1 MPYYECPVCG
11 GGYVIDPAPAHPV
24 CDRDGAALKRASEE
38 SYAPR
43 DHDDESEAPK
53 AKPKPKPHKKKAKS

>member
-1 MPYYECPVCG
+1 MPYYECPICG

-24 CDRDGAALKRASEE
+24 CDRDGGALKRASEE

-43 DHDDESEAPK
+43 DADEEVKTPAPK
-53 AKPKPKPHKKKAKS
+53 PRRKKSKK

>member
-24 CDRDGAALKRASEE
+24 CDRDGAALKRASEASYE
-38 SYAPR
+38 SGGES
-43 DHDDESEAPK
+43 DEIE
-53 AKPKPKPHKKKAKS
+53 AKPAKRETKRKSRAR

>member
-1 MPYYECPVCG
+1 M
-11 GGYVIDPAPAHPV
+11 IDPAPAHPV